1 MKTLLIIHHSLGGK
15 TQHLA
20 ADVERGARR
29 QPDTVRVVS
38 LAASAVD
45 AATFLAADA
54 VIFGCPEM
62 LGYMSGGLKDLFD
75 RVYDAAQEQVIGKP
89 FAVFV
94 TAGWDGRK
102 AVETIEEIASSL
114 AMRKVATSVIALRE
128 EGEAAGPRCEELGET
143 LAAGL
148 DLGIF

>member
-1 MKTLLIIHHSLGGK
+1 M
-15 TQHLA
+15 LA
-20 ADVERGARR
+20 RAVCRGAGR

-38 LAASAVD
+38 SRADEVD
-45 AATFLAADA
+45 AEAFLAADA
-54 VIFGCPEM
+54 VVFGCPEM

-75 RVYDAAQEQVIGKP
+75 RVYDAAQERVVGKP
-89 FAVFV
+89 YAVFV
-94 TAGWDGRK
+94 AAGWDGAK

-114 AMRKVATSVIALRE
+114 AMRKVAESVVALRE
-128 EGEAAGPRCEELGET
+128 HGDAALPRCEELGHT